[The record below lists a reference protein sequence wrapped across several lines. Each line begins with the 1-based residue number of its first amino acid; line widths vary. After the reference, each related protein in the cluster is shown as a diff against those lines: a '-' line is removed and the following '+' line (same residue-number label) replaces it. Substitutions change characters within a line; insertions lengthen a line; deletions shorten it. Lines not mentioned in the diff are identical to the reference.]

1 MYDFLLG
8 EVTCY
13 TSLFFRFTI
22 AIKTSLS
29 DDLYENESLLDEART
44 MLKADEYHNQIV
56 NLQGLTIESNETNS
70 QSLKVT
76 IRYKM
81 LSYIL
86 LFTISTMI
94 IFLND
99 TYFTIVGRADS
110 RVLFKG
116 ELERLLDVK
125 PE

>member
-1 MYDFLLG
+1 MLHFF
-8 EVTCY
+8 V
-13 TSLFFRFTI
+13 FRFTI

-81 LSYIL
+81 LTYIL
-86 LFTISTMI
+86 LFD
-94 IFLND
+94 FLNCNDD
-99 TYFTIVGRADS
+99 TF
-110 RVLFKG
+110 
-116 ELERLLDVK
+116 
-125 PE
+125 P

>member
-1 MYDFLLG
+1 MF
-8 EVTCY
+8 C
-13 TSLFFRFTI
+13 RFTI

-70 QSLKVT
+70 QSLKVI
-76 IRYKM
+76 IRDKM

-86 LFTISTMI
+86 LYCNDDI
-94 IFLND
+94 I
-99 TYFTIVGRADS
+99 
-110 RVLFKG
+110 
-116 ELERLLDVK
+116 
-125 PE
+125 P